1 MSLKS
6 VTGTKGQHGLS
17 LIEFMIAMLLGTILI
32 GGAISIY
39 LASSRSYTETEG
51 AVSLGNSAR
60 FALQVMTDSL
70 RHVGFMA
77 GLEGQDVDHYASLDP
92 LPSTENCSGPCDAYD
107 LSNFLYAARYLPGAV
122 TSPSMFDAIVDV
134 KPGTD
139 VLVVKYL
146 LPEPLSDADPNG
158 PTTARDGVIDFPSGL
173 DSEKTYVVSNG
184 EKGKL
189 MDGADTPP
197 NVTAGEDMA
206 FGRAWPYQFQVYYVR
221 DTNPPVLARKTLDG
235 SSGSMVMVTEDLVEG
250 VENLRFRFG
259 FDTDVDGDIDT
270 FRNLGMAA
278 DPTDPNWDFKT
289 VGFVEVF
296 VLVRSLDN
304 DPNYADEKSYSM
316 VDLVYTP
323 STDDPNSP
331 SDPHPQEFSRLM
343 VSSPITLRN
352 RLFYLRGGQ

>member
-1 MSLKS
+1 
-6 VTGTKGQHGLS
+6 
-17 LIEFMIAMLLGTILI
+17 LI

-77 GLEGQDVDHYASLDP
+77 GLEGQDIDDYANLDEP
-92 LPSTENCSGPCDAYD
+92 AGNCSGPCDAYD
-107 LSNFLYAARYLPGAV
+107 LSNFLYAVRYVAGTV
-122 TSPSMFDAIVDV
+122 TPPFDIIDDA
-134 KPGTD
+134 KAGTD
-139 VLVVKYL
+139 ILVVKYL

-158 PTTARDGVIDFPSGL
+158 PSTARDGVIDFPSGL
-173 DSEKTYVVSNG
+173 DSEKTYVVSNAEIG
-184 EKGKL
+184 VL

-197 NVTAGEDMA
+197 NVTVGEDMA
-206 FGRAWPYQFQVYYVR
+206 YSRAWPYQFQVYYVR

-259 FDTDVDGDIDT
+259 FDTNVDGDIDT

-278 DPTDPNWDFKT
+278 DPTDPTNPAGDNWDFTT

-304 DPNYADEKSYSM
+304 DPNYTDEKTYSM